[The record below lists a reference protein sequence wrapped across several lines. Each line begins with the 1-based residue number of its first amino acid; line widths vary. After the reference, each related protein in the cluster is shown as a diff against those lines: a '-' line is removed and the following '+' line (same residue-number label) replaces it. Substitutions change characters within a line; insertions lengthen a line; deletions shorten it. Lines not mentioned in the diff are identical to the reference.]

1 MPKIKAKKKGEMITI
16 RGVKYKIIY
25 TQMMTLE
32 GKKKQYLGLQRPNG
46 TKGYFAFRDSKGGTT
61 TVTGV

>member
-46 TKGYFAFRDSKGGTT
+46 TKGYFAFSHAF
-61 TVTGV
+61 